1 MIISGNKS
9 LLLRCDNSCGLNRVI
24 ELNNKDLPH
33 IGFAVLR
40 SLGDEKFSFN
50 TGPTELCLVVLS
62 GRWRI
67 KVYGEEAEYVCER
80 TSVFEQKAYA
90 LYLPTDVGYELT
102 AEKEGEMAFCESNGS
117 KKGKP
122 LFITPSNIME
132 RTLGGDPF
140 QRTAFDIL
148 DETREANCLL
158 VGETIS
164 KPGHWSSYPPHKH
177 DTDNMPHE
185 TALEEL
191 YFFLFKPEEG
201 FGFQRIYTDDR
212 SLNEVLLIEDRSI
225 VLIPSGYHPVVAS
238 PGYSLYYLWVL
249 AGKRRTLR
257 SYFDPRYEWL
267 NADID

>member
-1 MIISGNKS
+1 MKGRADSDLLVRWNGTYGLTRIIEIHNETLPSIGFS
-9 LLLRCDNSCGLNRVI
+9 LLRSEKGNTYNS
-24 ELNNKDLPH
+24 
-33 IGFAVLR
+33 
-40 SLGDEKFSFN
+40 SS
-50 TGPTELCLVVLS
+50 GPTEICLVVLS
-62 GRWRI
+62 GRWKI
-67 KVYGEEAEYVCER
+67 KVSGDEREYVCER
-80 TSVFEQKAYA
+80 SSVFDEKAYA
-90 LYLPTDVGYELT
+90 FYLPPDIGYELT

-117 KKGKP
+117 KRGTP
-122 LFITPSNIME
+122 LFITPSDIKQ

-148 DETREANCLL
+148 DETREANSLR

-238 PGYSLYYLWVL
+238 PGYSLYYLWIL
-249 AGKRRTLR
+249 AGEKRSLR

-267 NADID
+267 NPDVD